1 MQTLLNNIKQ
11 SLTPANFSITKP
23 TVISLSKTAS
33 LEVKLNVSIFLTL
46 QQNYLELEDL
56 DKTLRLTFFRLL

>member
-11 SLTPANFSITKP
+11 SLTPENFSITKP
-23 TVISLSKTAS
+23 TLISLSKTAS
-33 LEVKLNVSIFLTL
+33 LEVKLNVSLFLTL